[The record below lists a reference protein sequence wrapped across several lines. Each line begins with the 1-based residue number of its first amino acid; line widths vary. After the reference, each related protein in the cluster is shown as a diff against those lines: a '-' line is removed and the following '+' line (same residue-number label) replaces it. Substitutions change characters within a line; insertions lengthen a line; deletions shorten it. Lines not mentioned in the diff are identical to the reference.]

1 MSRKRRERR
10 EIRSAI
16 LLIAPFLIVFSLF
29 FLYPTARVIALSFTD
44 APLIGDGN
52 WIGFGNYI
60 KLFNDRLFYTSL
72 WNNIYFVLLTVVP
85 TTAIAL
91 MIALA
96 VNRLGGRIQALVLTL
111 FFLPYVLP
119 VSVVTMIWWWM
130 LDFQFGILQPLIAA
144 ITGRPVAAS
153 PR

>member
-16 LLIAPFLIVFSLF
+16 LLVAPFLIVFSLF

-96 VNRLGGRIQALVLTL
+96 RMKQNLGR
-111 FFLPYVLP
+111 
-119 VSVVTMIWWWM
+119 
-130 LDFQFGILQPLIAA
+130 
-144 ITGRPVAAS
+144 
-153 PR
+153 